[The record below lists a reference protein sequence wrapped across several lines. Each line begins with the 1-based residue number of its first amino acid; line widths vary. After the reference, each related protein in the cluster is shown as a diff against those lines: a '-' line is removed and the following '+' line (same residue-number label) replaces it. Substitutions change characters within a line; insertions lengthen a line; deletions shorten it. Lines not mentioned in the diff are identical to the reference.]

1 MKGKITQVIN
11 NIPKQSMQL
20 NNSSVQDKT
29 ADSVYVPQVCQLD
42 DKALQ
47 HNKAQQTSKD
57 SICNWSHTENKSCA
71 WNIHTLSH
79 STYKLHVLKKYFL
92 VHLGQGSA
100 NFHKGPDNIS
110 SGFAGYP
117 LCYYIQCESSHK
129 QYVDKQTGWVQY
141 NFMYKNNRVS
151 QT

>member
-57 SICNWSHTENKSCA
+57 SICN
-71 WNIHTLSH
+71 
-79 STYKLHVLKKYFL
+79 
-92 VHLGQGSA
+92 
-100 NFHKGPDNIS
+100 
-110 SGFAGYP
+110 
-117 LCYYIQCESSHK
+117 
-129 QYVDKQTGWVQY
+129 
-141 NFMYKNNRVS
+141 
-151 QT
+151 